1 MYSNRALLRGGRQKR
16 AGGCTLKIWANP
28 QPASNA
34 SPLHGS
40 RPGVAEG
47 CGQCCGTRQRCKSTA
62 ARAGGEPAISSGSET
77 LSAAATRWQERAKMT
92 DASENTPH
100 WTAGGGPRT
109 VPSALSPGAARRA
122 GRPHH
127 ASRPARAPAR
137 SSWHG
142 GVCQTTGRAWLAAR
156 GGGAPLPRYTLEQ
169 PPQRPITA
177 ASQRP
182 PTRRRDPSARAI
194 SSRIVLEAGSPRRT
208 RSHAAEAASASDPTN
223 AAEAATP
230 PPSDHGRHPDVPG
243 CTE

>member
-1 MYSNRALLRGGRQKR
+1 MYSNRASLRGGRQKR

-40 RPGVAEG
+40 VQGVAGG

-100 WTAGGGPRT
+100 WTAGGLPRT
-109 VPSALSPGAARRA
+109 VPSSLSPGAARRA

-142 GVCQTTGRAWLAAR
+142 GVRRATGRAWLAAR
-156 GGGAPLPRYTLEQ
+156 AGGAPLPRYSSLRSAPIQ
-169 PPQRPITA
+169 QLRSAHRRGAGPQR
-177 ASQRP
+177 ASDQLPHRAGGGQPTKNAIARGGGSLRQRP
-182 PTRRRDPSARAI
+182 RQRCY
-194 SSRIVLEAGSPRRT
+194 
-208 RSHAAEAASASDPTN
+208 
-223 AAEAATP
+223 
-230 PPSDHGRHPDVPG
+230 GRHPDVPG

>member
-1 MYSNRALLRGGRQKR
+1 MYSNRASLRGGRQKR

-40 RPGVAEG
+40 VPGVAGG

-100 WTAGGGPRT
+100 WTAGGLPRT

-156 GGGAPLPRYTLEQ
+156 AGRAPLPRYSSL
-169 PPQRPITA
+169 RSAPIQQLRSAHRRA
-177 ASQRP
+177 AGTPARERSAPASCWRRAAHAERDR
-182 PTRRRDPSARAI
+182 TRRRQPPPATPPTWP
-194 SSRIVLEAGSPRRT
+194 SPRRP
-208 RSHAAEAASASDPTN
+208 RMY
-223 AAEAATP
+223 
-230 PPSDHGRHPDVPG
+230 
-243 CTE
+243 

>member
-1 MYSNRALLRGGRQKR
+1 MYKQAAPRGGRPRR
-16 AGGCTLKIWANP
+16 AIGCTLIDLGDP

-100 WTAGGGPRT
+100 WTAGGLPRT
-109 VPSALSPGAARRA
+109 VPSSLSPGAARRA

-156 GGGAPLPRYTLEQ
+156 AGPGGAPLPRYSSLRSAPIQ
-169 PPQRPITA
+169 QLRSAHRRGAGPQR
-177 ASQRP
+177 
-182 PTRRRDPSARAI
+182 
-194 SSRIVLEAGSPRRT
+194 
-208 RSHAAEAASASDPTN
+208 ASDQLPHRAGGGQPTKN
-223 AAEAATP
+223 AIARGG
-230 PPSDHGRHPDVPG
+230 GRLRQ
-243 CTE
+243 

>member
-1 MYSNRALLRGGRQKR
+1 MYKQAAPRGGRPRR
-16 AGGCTLKIWANP
+16 AIGCTLIDLGDP

-100 WTAGGGPRT
+100 WTAGGLPRT
-109 VPSALSPGAARRA
+109 VPSSLSPGGSPPRGKTPQTPAVPPGRPLGAPGTEGSVRPRVGRGSRRA
-122 GRPHH
+122 R
-127 ASRPARAPAR
+127 ARA
-137 SSWHG
+137 G
-142 GVCQTTGRAWLAAR
+142 
-156 GGGAPLPRYTLEQ
+156 PRY
-169 PPQRPITA
+169 PGTA
-177 ASQRP
+177 ASAAPQYNSFAA
-182 PTRRRDPSARAI
+182 PTDAAPDPSARAI

-223 AAEAATP
+223 APTQRP
-230 PPSDHGRHPDVPG
+230 WPSPRRPRMY
-243 CTE
+243 